1 MKASRGC
8 NKLRFAWL
16 VIWAFFASLAGAA
29 STHTTVLVPMGDGVR
44 LSTSIYVPSADGRWP
59 VVLMRTPYSKNNPLA
74 PILGVMA
81 NARGYALVA
90 QDTRGRFASEGS
102 DFPVFLAD
110 GWAKQRDGY
119 DTVEWIAGQPWS
131 DGKVAT
137 VGASALGVTQ
147 NMMAVTAPPH
157 LVCQHS
163 VVAFSS
169 MYHQAAFQGG
179 AWNKSLVEGWVK
191 SNKFDPRTTT
201 TFHSHPDYDEFWK
214 QYDPEALAERVNVPV
229 MFVGGWYDIF
239 NQGTIDM
246 FLAVQERGGPG
257 ARGKCRLVM
266 EAFGH
271 GRSDELAFR
280 NVKQPASADQMA
292 WSDLWIKEGG
302 KGLEDIPV
310 VQYYVLGDPDDRDA
324 PGNEWRSADAWPIP
338 ARQTPVYLHGDGRL
352 DWTSPTVKV
361 GGTGVPPVKNDHGQ
375 DAHATSRS
383 FKYDPKNPVPT
394 IGGANLMISKG
405 PKDQRPI
412 ERRPDLLLFDSPTL
426 TKPLEVTG
434 RVKVKLWVSSSAPDT
449 DFTAKLT
456 DVYPDGRSM
465 IVLDGIRRMRHR
477 NAFEKSELMEPGKIY
492 EVEIDLWSVSIV
504 FNRGHK
510 VRLAISSSNSPRF
523 EPNPNTGRPS
533 GTDAETQVATNT
545 VYFDAERPSHIL
557 LPLPK

>member
-1 MKASRGC
+1 MKANRDGIQ
-8 NKLRFAWL
+8 LRVGWIVAWAVL
-16 VIWAFFASLAGAA
+16 ASLAGAA
-29 STHTTVLVPMGDGVR
+29 STHTTVLVPMSDGVR
-44 LSTSIYVPSADGRWP
+44 LSTSVFLPSAGQRWP
-59 VVLMRTPYSKNNPLA
+59 AVLIRTPYGKDNALA
-74 PILGVMA
+74 PILGAAA

-90 QDTRGRFASEGS
+90 QDTRGRFRSEGS

-137 VGASALGVTQ
+137 LGASAMGVTQ
-147 NMMAVTAPPH
+147 NMMAVTGPPH

-201 TFHSHPDYDEFWK
+201 TFHSHPDYDDFWK
-214 QYDPEALAERVNVPV
+214 QYNPEALADRVNVPV

-246 FLAVQERGGPG
+246 FRAVQERGGPG

-271 GRSDELAFR
+271 GKSDDLAFR
-280 NVKQPASADQMA
+280 NTRQPASADQMA
-292 WSDLWIKEGG
+292 WSDLWVKKGG
-302 KGLEDIPV
+302 KGLDQIPV

-338 ARQTPVYLHGDGRL
+338 ARLTPVYLHGDGRL
-352 DWTSPTVKV
+352 DWTSPTVK
-361 GGTGVPPVKNDHGQ
+361 N
-375 DAHATSRS
+375 ASRS
-383 FKYDPKNPVPT
+383 FQYDPQNPVPT

-405 PKDQRPI
+405 PKDQRPV
-412 ERRPDLLLFDSPTL
+412 EKRPDVLLFESPTL

-434 RVKVKLWVSSSAPDT
+434 RVKAKLWVSSSAPDT
-449 DFTAKLT
+449 DFAAKLT

-477 NAFEKSELMEPGKIY
+477 NSFEKSELMEPGRIY
-492 EVEIDLWSVSIV
+492 EIVIDLWSVSIV

-533 GTDAETQVATNT
+533 GTDAETQVATNA
-545 VYFDAERPSHIL
+545 VYADAEHPSHIL